1 MRFSELWEYLL
12 QSAAQNIILVRVTT
26 VHIVL
31 LPQWKEHIV
40 LLPQCKLL
48 ENLLNNKTRVTATGR
63 KMTIADLGDR
73 ETHGNQICQPV
84 KRILVELLYY
94 ANTLC
99 IGGKKVQLL
108 SWRAHLVV
116 QLKGFP
122 LSVWESLRWILISN
136 FCILPQAALLHI
148 VLP

>member
-122 LSVWESLRWILISN
+122 LSVWESLRWILISD

>member
-63 KMTIADLGDR
+63 KMTIAGLGER
-73 ETHGNQICQPV
+73 ETHGTGI
-84 KRILVELLYY
+84 RF
-94 ANTLC
+94 A
-99 IGGKKVQLL
+99 
-108 SWRAHLVV
+108 
-116 QLKGFP
+116 
-122 LSVWESLRWILISN
+122 SL
-136 FCILPQAALLHI
+136 
-148 VLP
+148 

>member
-1 MRFSELWEYLL
+1 MKHELASFWERFSELWEYLL

-73 ETHGNQICQPV
+73 EAHGNQICQPV

-108 SWRAHLVV
+108 S
-116 QLKGFP
+116 
-122 LSVWESLRWILISN
+122 
-136 FCILPQAALLHI
+136 
-148 VLP
+148 

>member
-1 MRFSELWEYLL
+1 MEPELSSFWMRFSELWEYLL
-12 QSAAQNIILVRVTT
+12 QSAAQNIILVRVAT

-31 LPQWKEHIV
+31 LPQCKEHIVLLSQCNEHIV

-108 SWRAHLVV
+108 SLRTHLVV
-116 QLKGFP
+116 
-122 LSVWESLRWILISN
+122 
-136 FCILPQAALLHI
+136 
-148 VLP
+148 

>member
-1 MRFSELWEYLL
+1 
-12 QSAAQNIILVRVTT
+12 
-26 VHIVL
+26 
-31 LPQWKEHIV
+31 
-40 LLPQCKLL
+40 
-48 ENLLNNKTRVTATGR
+48 
-63 KMTIADLGDR
+63 MTIADLGDR

-122 LSVWESLRWILISN
+122 LSVWESLRWILISD

-148 VLP
+148 VVPFLEQCLLVIFWFDPSLSGDTENEMAQEEEAVTSQF

>member
-1 MRFSELWEYLL
+1 MEPELSSFWMRFSELWEYLL

-26 VHIVL
+26 AHIVL
-31 LPQWKEHIV
+31 LPQWKEDIV

-63 KMTIADLGDR
+63 KMTIGDLGER
-73 ETHGNQICQPV
+73 ETHGNQICQPL
-84 KRILVELLYY
+84 KWILVGLLCY

-108 SWRAHLVV
+108 S
-116 QLKGFP
+116 
-122 LSVWESLRWILISN
+122 
-136 FCILPQAALLHI
+136 
-148 VLP
+148 

>member
-48 ENLLNNKTRVTATGR
+48 ENLLNNKIRVTATGR
-63 KMTIADLGDR
+63 KMTIGGLGDR

-108 SWRAHLVV
+108 SWRTHLVV
-116 QLKGFP
+116 L
-122 LSVWESLRWILISN
+122 
-136 FCILPQAALLHI
+136 
-148 VLP
+148 